1 MPKNYADLG
10 RILLASRRAFLV
22 AGLRITCC
30 LWGENG
36 GGGDWDF
43 LRDLGVTIKTAETL
57 GNEGLEKVFGLLKG
71 SRALRLTRV
80 AESLVIRQYFIL
92 ASSRPPSPSF

>member
-1 MPKNYADLG
+1 MQIWGGFYWRLG
-10 RILLASRRAFLV
+10 EPFLWL
-22 AGLRITCC
+22 GYLRITCC
-30 LWGENG
+30 LWGEKG
-36 GGGDWDF
+36 GGGWDF
-43 LRDLGVTIKTAETL
+43 LRDLGVAIKTAETL